1 MKRSLAVLVA
11 LVVVLGHTRVF
22 AQFKSQAEEKP
33 SVAESMIRPEDSS
46 NFLGFFN
53 PQNFTMRQSFSFST
67 MLLGGKSIG
76 VAMYTNSMFYK
87 VSDPLNVRL
96 DVSLMRSPFN
106 SLGKD
111 FQSDVN
117 KLFINRAEVNYKPFD
132 NMIIQFQYRQVPLSA
147 YGNYYSPYYYNPFY
161 PGY

>member
-11 LVVVLGHTRVF
+11 LVVVLAYTRVS
-22 AQFKSQAEEKP
+22 AQFKSQVEEKP
-33 SVAESMIRPEDSS
+33 SVAESMIRPDDSG

-53 PQNFTMRQSFSFST
+53 PQNFMMRQSFSFST

-76 VAMYTNSMFYK
+76 LAMYTNSMFYK

-117 KLFINRAEVNYKPFD
+117 KLFISRAEVNYKPFD
-132 NMIIQFQYRQVPLSA
+132 NMIIQFQYRQIPLSA
-147 YGNYYSPYYYNPFY
+147 YGNYYYSPFY
-161 PGY
+161 PGYQFYR